1 MVGILLSACLLVA
14 VLYGL
19 FGVAEGASERF
30 TIISVAL
37 FFLGLVGGLTVLDFL
52 NK

>member
-19 FGVAEGASERF
+19 FGVAKGASERC